1 MSTTFLS
8 GHDVYSLF
16 IGITIFFML
25 FLSGDA

>member
-16 IGITIFFML
+16 VYWYYIFFML
-25 FLSGDA
+25 FFEW